1 MSDFDT
7 FYQPGAAVEKCSPPV
22 LLKSIS
28 QSDRVVWSIAPLSSC
43 LPDLEQML
51 MRSPSA
57 GKALDRLI
65 GKDVVGRGAYLI
77 EVCMQAVKERPEVGR
92 YIRGAA
98 MALKNDKSV
107 RADSESTEMPAMR
120 PVQRGVTVL
129 LRQQNSADAMDMA
142 PTSA

>member
-1 MSDFDT
+1 
-7 FYQPGAAVEKCSPPV
+7 
-22 LLKSIS
+22 
-28 QSDRVVWSIAPLSSC
+28 
-43 LPDLEQML
+43 

-107 RADSESTEMPAMR
+107 RADSETTEMPAMR